1 MQQTVGRFIRGGSV
15 VGRDAEIILVR
26 DGVVEA
32 GRWEG
37 SFVLSGRAEL
47 CETGPYHLELDDG
60 RHGAVIVSHV
70 WTVASARVGT
80 FIGDGPLVARDRDDR

>member
-1 MQQTVGRFIRGGSV
+1 MQQTVGRFIRGDAV
-15 VGRDAEIILVR
+15 VGRDAEIILVA
-26 DGVVEA
+26 DGVVES

-47 CETGPYHLELDDG
+47 CETGPYRLELDDG
-60 RHGAVIVSHV
+60 RYGEVVVSHI

-80 FIGDGPLVARDRDDR
+80 FVGDGPLVERRRDGR